1 MDANETYQDQD
12 VDTLTEDAISA
23 EEWPAST
30 ANQTRVRI

>member
-1 MDANETYQDQD
+1 VDANETYQDQD
-12 VDTLTEDAISA
+12 VDTLTEDASSA

>member
-12 VDTLTEDAISA
+12 VDTLTEDATSP

-30 ANQTRVRI
+30 ANQTRIRI

>member
-1 MDANETYQDQD
+1 MDANETFENQD
-12 VDTLTEDAISA
+12 VDILTEDATSA